1 MSVIPM
7 GAKSPKPG
15 RGGTRSRAG
24 RPRKAP
30 ILLTP
35 PDGQDR
41 FGDAQAFL
49 LALLNADDAP
59 MPVRLR
65 AAAMLLP
72 YQHERVGRLSK
83 RERAARDAE
92 TAGIGTDWG
101 DLLHPEKALS

>member
-7 GAKSPKPG
+7 AAKSPKPG
-15 RGGTRSRAG
+15 RGGTRSGAG

-49 LALLNADDAP
+49 LALLNADDASP
-59 MPVRLR
+59 TEGRR
-65 AAAMLLP
+65 DAAA
-72 YQHERVGRLSK
+72 LST
-83 RERAARDAE
+83 RTGWPAVQAGANHARR
-92 TAGIGTDWG
+92 
-101 DLLHPEKALS
+101 